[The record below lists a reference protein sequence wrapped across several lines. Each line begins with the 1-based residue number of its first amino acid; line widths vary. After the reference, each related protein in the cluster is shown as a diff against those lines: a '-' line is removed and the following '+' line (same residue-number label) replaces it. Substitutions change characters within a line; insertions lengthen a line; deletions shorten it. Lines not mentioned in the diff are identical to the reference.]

1 MNRKKPRQVRSDT
14 KYRETLSVNTTDK
27 KKSINL
33 NKANILGL
41 MLNMKGITSQKKKIR
56 KKHTSK

>member
-27 KKSINL
+27 KIQS
-33 NKANILGL
+33 
-41 MLNMKGITSQKKKIR
+41 T
-56 KKHTSK
+56 